1 MPKQLAEQPT
11 KLSEDTQ
18 LTLDLK
24 TIAVI
29 IGLAITLAM
38 GYFTLKSDI
47 KAASDKSE
55 ESISTIEFNVSQETV
70 KQIIRE
76 TQNMMHGGH
85 TTMYLDLTNGYREEI
100 QKAKREIIEE
110 IRRKH

>member
-85 TTMYLDLTNGYREEI
+85 TTMYLDLTKGHRDEI
-100 QKAKREIIEE
+100 QKAKEEIIGE